1 MARSLNRATILGNV
15 GQDPELRTIPSGIS
29 VCRLR
34 VATSDSYKGK
44 NGEWQESTE
53 WHSVVLWDSLAE
65 RAQKTVKKGSKVY
78 VEGKIQ
84 TRSYEKEGIV
94 RYTTE
99 INANR
104 LIVLDP
110 KAEGAH
116 AADADDKEETRYMPA
131 DEPEEDDIPF

>member
-15 GQDPELRTIPSGIS
+15 GQDPELRTTPSGIS

-53 WHSVVLWDSLAE
+53 WHSIVLWDTLAD
-65 RAQKTVKKGSKVY
+65 RVHKSIKKGSKVY
-78 VEGKIQ
+78 IEGKIQ

-104 LIVLDP
+104 LIILDP
-110 KAEGAH
+110 KLEGAGH
-116 AADADDKEETRYMPA
+116 ADIDEKDETRYTPA
-131 DEPEEDDIPF
+131 EEPEDDDIPF